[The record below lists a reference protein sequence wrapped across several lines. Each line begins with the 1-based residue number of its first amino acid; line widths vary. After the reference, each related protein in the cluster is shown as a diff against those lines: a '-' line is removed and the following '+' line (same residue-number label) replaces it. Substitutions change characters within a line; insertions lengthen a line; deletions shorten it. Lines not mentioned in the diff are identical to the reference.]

1 MGKEP
6 EEIEKKKEQL
16 VQALPK
22 ILPKVIKIAV
32 QKLVMLFYHISMPP
46 WVTAIK
52 AKKAM
57 DSFKA
62 QKIGAEGGQ
71 DAAPQPLK
79 QDAHIARQERRAQ
92 RRSELEQRRARR
104 RL

>member
-1 MGKEP
+1 MSENP

-16 VQALPK
+16 MQALPK
-22 ILPKVIKIAV
+22 LLPKIIKIAV
-32 QKLVMLFYHISMPP
+32 QKLVMLFYHFSLPP

-62 QKIGAEGGQ
+62 QKAGAEGGQ
-71 DAAPQPLK
+71 TAAPQPPK
-79 QDAHIARQERRAQ
+79 QDARAALQERRAQ
-92 RRSELEQRRARR
+92 KRSERELRRARR